1 MPDSFFEK
9 VKMPTLFRDHS
20 IKVGIKSDHRHQLVA
35 FDGNFFLKESMIFR
49 L

>member
-1 MPDSFFEK
+1 MHDSFFEK
-9 VKMPTLFRDHS
+9 VKMPKFSRDHS
-20 IKVGIKSDHRHQLVA
+20 IKVDLKSDHRHQLVA